1 MVAGGFS
8 PNERMILSGD
18 IGGTKAN
25 LAIFEP
31 LKRRLKL
38 VCFESYLSREYA
50 NLEEIIGKFMSQCGL
65 EVEVACFGIAGPVKQ
80 GRSETTNLAWVVDAR
95 SLARKLRL
103 DFVGLINDLEANA
116 WGIAALRPKDF
127 FVLQK
132 GRADRSGN
140 AAVISAGTGLGEAGL
155 CWNGHGHLPFASEG
169 GHCDFAPTNA
179 LQAELLGYLNA
190 EFGHVSNE
198 RVVSGPGLHNLYRF
212 LRDTHRAEEPD
223 WLAEQLRAGDP
234 SAAISYLAME
244 GKSPLCMQ
252 ALDLFVELYGAVAG
266 NLALKFL
273 ATAGVFLGGG
283 IAPKIASKLQGPL
296 FRSAFVA
303 KGRLQPLLEAIPV
316 KIILNDKAAL
326 FGAAA
331 WTWRDEIRSKLRTRA
346 SRRNPKTTRR
356 SRS

>member
-1 MVAGGFS
+1 
-8 PNERMILSGD
+8 MILSGD
-18 IGGTKAN
+18 IGGTKTN

-38 VCFESYLSREYA
+38 VYFESYLSREHA
-50 NLEEIIGKFMSQCGL
+50 NLEEIVAQFMSRCGL
-65 EVEVACFGIAGPVKQ
+65 EVELACFGIAGPVKQ

-116 WGIAALRPKDF
+116 WGIAALGDEDF
-127 FVLQK
+127 FVLHQGHPEK
-132 GRADRSGN
+132 SGN

-155 CWNGHGHLPFASEG
+155 CWNGPGHRPFASEG

-179 LQAELLGYLNA
+179 LQTELLGYLSA

-212 LRDTHRAEEPD
+212 LRDTDRAEEPA

-234 SAAISYLAME
+234 SAAISNLAME
-244 GKSPLCMQ
+244 GKSALCIQ

-266 NLALKFL
+266 NLALKFM

-283 IAPKIASKLQGPL
+283 IAPKIATKLQGPL

-326 FGAAA
+326 IGAAA
-331 WTWRDEIRSKLRTRA
+331 WTWRDEIRSKVRPTAKRRDVKTSSRH
-346 SRRNPKTTRR
+346 SRR
-356 SRS
+356 